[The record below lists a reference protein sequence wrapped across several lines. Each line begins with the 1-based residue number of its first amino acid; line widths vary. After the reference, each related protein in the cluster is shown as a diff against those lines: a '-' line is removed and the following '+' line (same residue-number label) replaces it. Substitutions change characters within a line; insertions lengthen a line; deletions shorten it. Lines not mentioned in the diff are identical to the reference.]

1 MPLPPFGHVGSAR
14 PGDLF
19 ASRLDLAL
27 RGQHRPP
34 RAGVC
39 ATVAHGAES
48 IILADQYEDDEIHE
62 DYFWYAGHGGRDGRT
77 GRQVTDQDFNHRNRA
92 LARSQET
99 GWPVRV
105 YRRIAGAGAAWQF
118 RYEGLW
124 HVVAHAF
131 VTGQSGYRVYR
142 FRLVPWPTAP
152 TPLSLR
158 TNGACPPHG
167 Q

>member
-1 MPLPPFGHVGSAR
+1 MPLSTFGHVGTAR

-19 ASRLDLAL
+19 ASRLDLSL

-48 IILADQYEDDEIHE
+48 IILADQYEDDEIHD
-62 DYFWYAGHGGRDGRT
+62 DYFWYAGHGGRDGQT

-105 YRRIAGAGAAWQF
+105 FRRIDSAGAAWQF

-124 HVVAHAF
+124 RVVAQEYI
-131 VTGQSGYRVYR
+131 TGRSGYRVYR
-142 FRLVPWPTAP
+142 FRLEPWLATAP
-152 TPLSLR
+152 PS
-158 TNGACPPHG
+158 
-167 Q
+167 